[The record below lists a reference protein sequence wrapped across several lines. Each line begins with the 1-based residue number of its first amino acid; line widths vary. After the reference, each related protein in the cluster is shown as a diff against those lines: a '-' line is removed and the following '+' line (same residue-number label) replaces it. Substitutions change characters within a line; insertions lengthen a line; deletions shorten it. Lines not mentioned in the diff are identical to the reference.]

1 MRKTSA
7 LLLPLLAI
15 TSCSGGGSDGGG
27 NPPPVSTVTPTP
39 TPTAAPTATPTPAP
53 TASPTPIGTDFL
65 SRAAALYT
73 SQPDIAACQAGQLHP
88 AVITSVVNS
97 LNQIRAL
104 HRLPPVTYSPA
115 DEASAQ
121 QAALI
126 MAANN
131 ALSHNPPSTWT
142 CYSALGSA
150 GAGASN
156 LYGGYG
162 NGLTL
167 LSEEQVLAGWMTD
180 VDNLVLDGQTTAKIF
195 NGSITTWNDPA
206 IAALNEGVDLPATA
220 ITPIVRSDSSGT
232 TDNFQQYL
240 EVASGGA
247 WTTGAGSDFTGGVG
261 EGAKGSAGVAQA
273 VSGSPGSITYVE
285 KSFADQNGL
294 SMALLDNGSGPV
306 ELTEDSAA
314 KAIEGAGFSPSGE
327 GDLTLDLSSI
337 FGSTE
342 EGTYPLVL
350 ATYEIVC
357 SAGYDADTAAA
368 VKSFLTSAANE
379 GQDGLGEQGYVPLPD
394 SFKERLTESI
404 DAIAAE

>member
-1 MRKTSA
+1 MNLKRNGA
-7 LLLPLLAI
+7 LLGALAVGALTLTACGTDDNSGSIDVDASASGATCEGKPNLSAAGSSAQKNAMDEFVATYIAVCTQKGKSVNVAYNPTGSGDGRTQFIASQIDFAGSDSPIKGEQAEQARTRCAGSPAWNLPLVFGPVALAYNL
-15 TSCSGGGSDGGG
+15 DG
-27 NPPPVSTVTPTP
+27 
-39 TPTAAPTATPTPAP
+39 
-53 TASPTPIGTDFL
+53 
-65 SRAAALYT
+65 
-73 SQPDIAACQAGQLHP
+73 
-88 AVITSVVNS
+88 
-97 LNQIRAL
+97 
-104 HRLPPVTYSPA
+104 
-115 DEASAQ
+115 
-121 QAALI
+121 
-126 MAANN
+126 
-131 ALSHNPPSTWT
+131 
-142 CYSALGSA
+142 
-150 GAGASN
+150 
-156 LYGGYG
+156 
-162 NGLTL
+162 
-167 LSEEQVLAGWMTD
+167 

-314 KAIEGAGFSPSGE
+314 KAIEGAGFAPSGE